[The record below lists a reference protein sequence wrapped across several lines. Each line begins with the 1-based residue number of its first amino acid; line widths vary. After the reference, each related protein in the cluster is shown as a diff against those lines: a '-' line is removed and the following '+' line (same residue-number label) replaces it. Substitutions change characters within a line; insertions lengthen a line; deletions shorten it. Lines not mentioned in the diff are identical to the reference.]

1 MNFIINDKLTRK
13 LKGVKEIGVSSENG
27 YIMGIK
33 ENDELV
39 PLSQEIMELVCT
51 SLMDRNKTLIEFC
64 DMKFKITVEQINI

>member
-13 LKGVKEIGVSSENG
+13 LKGVEEIGVSSENG

>member
-13 LKGVKEIGVSSENG
+13 LKGVKEIGVSSEDG